1 MQLATYYRRTST
13 RVLAIIQMLI
23 FNSFCWQSKQQHTQ
37 KRQRQRRKAAWSRY
51 EWHVETQLVQQI
63 PCLIC
68 GNNAA
73 YKKIKFAVDIRGIP
87 SIPPYGFEFELAE
100 VTIKLYDLFYGQPR
114 TLLLLKGTPT

>member
-1 MQLATYYRRTST
+1 M
-13 RVLAIIQMLI
+13 
-23 FNSFCWQSKQQHTQ
+23 
-37 KRQRQRRKAAWSRY
+37 
-51 EWHVETQLVQQI
+51 QQI

-114 TLLLLKGTPT
+114 TLLLLKGTPTWPIHCIQVEGSKIAFVARDVLL